1 MAKRVFISVPMAGR
15 TDSQIIEDIECGKDE
30 YLDKHSYEDVEF
42 VDNYISV
49 DVPPYKN
56 PALFYLGESIKK
68 MATCDDVVFCGNW
81 RTARGCLVERMV
93 YDLYIDNYF
102 AT

>member
-15 TDSQIIEDIECGKDE
+15 TDSQIMEDVECGKDE
-30 YLDKHSYEDVEF
+30 YLDKHPYEEIEF
-42 VDNYISV
+42 VDNYINEDAPSCR
-49 DVPPYKN
+49 N
-56 PALFYLGESIKK
+56 PALVYLGKSIEK

-81 RTARGCLVERMV
+81 KNARGCLVERMV

-102 AT
+102 AE